1 MFQLERTGKYI
12 KTAQDNTDDAVEAN
26 ENQPSNHYKDGNVTI
41 PSSSLQVSMSS
52 VKVDKKERETMTSP
66 RFNSGNIVDVP
77 SAVESESVKALN
89 NQLNQV

>member
-1 MFQLERTGKYI
+1 
-12 KTAQDNTDDAVEAN
+12 
-26 ENQPSNHYKDGNVTI
+26 
-41 PSSSLQVSMSS
+41 MSS

-66 RFNSGNIVDVP
+66 RFNSGNIVDVS

>member
-1 MFQLERTGKYI
+1 
-12 KTAQDNTDDAVEAN
+12 
-26 ENQPSNHYKDGNVTI
+26 
-41 PSSSLQVSMSS
+41 MSS

-89 NQLNQV
+89 NQLNQVWLFVLIVKVFRTTLFFLNLKM